1 MTRFPAFLL
10 FLALLAVP
18 ATAQARTITIVKPP
32 AQPPVQTVGVKPAF
46 GHDVPVL
53 VDTAPKPQVTLDTML
68 ITVNPVDEDCCY
80 DPPSGDYDEPSE
92 EPGGSDPP
100 YPSDEPGGSD
110 EPTNPASDDPSDWG
124 GNPLIP

>member
-18 ATAQARTITIVKPP
+18 ATAQARTITI
-32 AQPPVQTVGVKPAF
+32 VKPAF